1 MPHILQSCILLVVT
15 SVRLPSR
22 YSGSVPLGIFVGYLA
37 TPGSTHMRITLNY
50 GEVVDH
56 FFGSKEDVSQ
66 DLGPTNSLKND
77 QCNRT
82 DWVLDS
88 FGSLKYHKMNVLYFL
103 KPCVGCFVNRQVYQC
118 IPAGLTYPKGP
129 WSSQHTPWPRSSAS
143 FVATAST
150 WRATARGV
158 VMGEGDLSL
167 ISGVYTPEFGR
178 MDTKNDGPRK
188 RLLYFICCY
197 FGYLDIYI
205 YIGCKSLCWG

>member
-1 MPHILQSCILLVVT
+1 MLLVVT

-66 DLGPTNSLKND
+66 DLWPTNSLKND

-103 KPCVGCFVNRQVYQC
+103 KPCVGCFVNWQVYQC
-118 IPAGLTYPKGP
+118 LPAGLTF
-129 WSSQHTPWPRSSAS
+129 PRGSLFLPAHPMAPIVS
-143 FVATAST
+143 FLLCHRFHLKSDSKRCGDGTNGYQK
-150 WRATARGV
+150 WRASERA
-158 VMGEGDLSL
+158 
-167 ISGVYTPEFGR
+167 P
-178 MDTKNDGPRK
+178 
-188 RLLYFICCY
+188 LL
-197 FGYLDIYI
+197 
-205 YIGCKSLCWG
+205 